1 MLRQR
6 PAELFLQQA
15 LARNVGVIAR
25 VPLASGLLTGKM
37 SADSEFEADDHSS
50 APGPL
55 IHLPL
60 AE

>member
-1 MLRQR
+1 MSGTQTFARDPPNSWQSHWIDPFGVLLVLVAMTLVPGML
-6 PAELFLQQA
+6 
-15 LARNVGVIAR
+15 V
-25 VPLASGLLTGKM
+25 
-37 SADSEFEADDHSS
+37 EFEADDHSS